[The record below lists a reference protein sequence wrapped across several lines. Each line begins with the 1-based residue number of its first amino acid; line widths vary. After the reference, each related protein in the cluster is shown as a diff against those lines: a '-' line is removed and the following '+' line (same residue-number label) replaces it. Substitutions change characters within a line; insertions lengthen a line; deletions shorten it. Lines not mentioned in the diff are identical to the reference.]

1 MKTWKNALWD
11 GMVAG
16 TVAGLTSLAA
26 LAVRGRVEGRS
37 PWGPVNAP
45 SHWVWGNRA
54 LRQDGPRPRYTV
66 TGLLVHQLAAGF
78 WGVLHEKFLGI
89 RGKPKPPGSLLRDA
103 AATTAVA
110 AVVDLALV
118 PHRLTPGFQDR
129 LSPRGLVA
137 VYSLF
142 ALGLALGSHA
152 AGRRSGR

>member
-1 MKTWKNALWD
+1 MKTWRRALKD

-16 TVAGLTSLAA
+16 TVAGLASLAA
-26 LAVRGRVEGRS
+26 LAVRGRMEGKS

-54 LRQDGPRPRYTV
+54 LRQDEPRARYTV
-66 TGLLVHQLAAGF
+66 TALLVHQLAAGF

-89 RGKPKPPGSLLRDA
+89 RGKPKASGTLLRDA
-103 AATTAVA
+103 AATTTVA
-110 AVVDLALV
+110 AVVDLVLV

-129 LSPRGLVA
+129 LSPRSLVA

-152 AGRRSGR
+152 AGRR